1 MANAQATRDK
11 ILAYFESKKWTIP
24 DVASSLNITDQY
36 LRKILNNPE
45 EHLIQITDIIAKYK
59 IR

>member
-1 MANAQATRDK
+1 MANIQATRDK
-11 ILAYFESKKWTIP
+11 ILAYFDSKKWTIP

-45 EHLIQITDIIAKYK
+45 EHLTQITDIIAKYK